1 MKDWFYFSV
10 VVIISI
16 LTNFNA
22 VSSFWTNPFGGET
35 NNDISN
41 TGIDAAICPKWAT
54 YFEVD
59 NTTTDCRAPK
69 LNSNTPFR
77 VRGDI
82 FCGRICEEVNL
93 TTFTYHALLKIIFHL
108 DSD

>member
-1 MKDWFYFSV
+1 MKTWFYISV

-16 LTNFNA
+16 LNNFNA

-41 TGIDAAICPKWAT
+41 TGIDSSICPKWAT

-59 NTTTDCRAPK
+59 NTTIDCRTPK

-77 VRGDI
+77 LQGDQ
-82 FCGRICEEVNL
+82 FCGRICEEVNHNTL
-93 TTFTYHALLKIIFHL
+93 TNHSRLKIV
-108 DSD
+108 